1 MDSTL
6 KTKTLQSLN
15 NAMKNEDIK
24 LTHKYQRPEG

>member
-1 MDSTL
+1 MKEIFMDSTL

-24 LTHKYQRPEG
+24 LTHKY